1 MGLPER
7 YPSILRILFD
17 EMIEPDPA
25 KRVSI
30 HHVHSKLM
38 THKIYGAKMQ
48 MIYNESKVKNEKVI
62 YVD

>member
-1 MGLPER
+1 MGLPEK
-7 YPSILRILFD
+7 YPFILRQLFE

-38 THKIYGAKMQ
+38 CSTLYGAKMQ
-48 MIYNESKVKNEKVI
+48 II
-62 YVD
+62 H